1 MKEKEEKRHAHPIAN
16 NSAKS
21 FQKDFFILLKRSE
34 ERIDKTNE
42 MVCKL
47 VETSNNMIAMLDKI
61 TAEYMRQ
68 LDKLQASR
76 DEILA
81 QNKMLI
87 NLVANNFSQGTTNVN
102 ISKNEKP

>member
-34 ERIDKTNE
+34 ERIDKTND
-42 MVCKL
+42 MICRL
-47 VETSNNMIAMLDKI
+47 AETSNNMITMLNKI
-61 TAEYMRQ
+61 TEEYVQQ

-76 DEILA
+76 AKFLRKI
-81 QNKMLI
+81 KC
-87 NLVANNFSQGTTNVN
+87 
-102 ISKNEKP
+102 